1 MVEAH
6 RNMLDGLE
14 QWRQQDVVL
23 LSMTNAVDYDQVLL
37 STWVFT
43 ILLAN
48 FNTNQ
53 EAYAQLLEEMV
64 KEKQEVLADLAQ
76 KARAFRYILAT

>member
-1 MVEAH
+1 MKVLEEDVVEAH

-37 STWVFT
+37 SIWVFT

-48 FNTNQ
+48 FNT
-53 EAYAQLLEEMV
+53 V
-64 KEKQEVLADLAQ
+64 I
-76 KARAFRYILAT
+76 RRPTHSCWRRW